1 MLYFVRLLF
10 GSIHSLHVLVSKR
23 SMSCEKLMISR
34 RAVSDA
40 MNFLNLNFDLIYS
53 YIKDLRDEED

>member
-1 MLYFVRLLF
+1 
-10 GSIHSLHVLVSKR
+10 
-23 SMSCEKLMISR
+23 MISR
-34 RAVSDA
+34 RAFSDA